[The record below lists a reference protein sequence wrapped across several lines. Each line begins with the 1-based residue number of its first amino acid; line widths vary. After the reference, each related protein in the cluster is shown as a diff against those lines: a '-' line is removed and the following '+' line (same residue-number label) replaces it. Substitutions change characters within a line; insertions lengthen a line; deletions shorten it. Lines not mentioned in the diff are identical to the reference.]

1 MNTTERNYAW
11 YRYNG
16 VEGILAYDDCE
27 KVQGIEPVQKGY
39 SDNINF
45 YSFESLEGVEI
56 TADDVCGTLSD
67 CYDVDCA
74 EKGGEIGVYLM
85 TNPEN
90 EQSSLY
96 AWEYDD
102 VHEDDE
108 AVRELNTYTNQ
119 YYDWRSELTSFVD
132 AAIHNDWETKEELE
146 KEWKEISKNYTFHL
160 SDPLDFEEIWRVI
173 DENRNE

>member
-16 VEGILAYDDCE
+16 EEGILADPENE
-27 KVQGIEPVQKGY
+27 KLQGIEPYEEG
-39 SDNINF
+39 DDFNF
-45 YSFESLEGVEI
+45 YTFEILEGIEI
-56 TADDVCGTLSD
+56 TAEDTRCVLSD
-67 CYDVDCA
+67 SYGVDCA
-74 EKGGEIGVYLM
+74 EKGGEIGNYRM
-85 TNPEN
+85 TNPEM

-119 YYDWRSELTSFVD
+119 YYDWSSELTKFVD

-146 KEWKEISKNYTFHL
+146 KEWKEISKNYTFHF
-160 SDPLDFEEIWRVI
+160 SEPLDFDEIWRVI